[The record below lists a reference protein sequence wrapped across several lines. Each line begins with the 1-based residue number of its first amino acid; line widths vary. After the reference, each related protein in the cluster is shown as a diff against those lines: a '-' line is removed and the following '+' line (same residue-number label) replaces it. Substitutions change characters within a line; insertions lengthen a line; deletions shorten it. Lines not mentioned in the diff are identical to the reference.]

1 MAKLLYVTV
10 NPKPVE
16 LSFGLQVG
24 EHFLE
29 EYKKANPFDEV
40 EMFDVYKENVP
51 LIDETVLGAW
61 GKLAA
66 NVELTKEEAAVVG
79 RMNEILEQFLAA
91 DKVVFVTP
99 MWNLSYPPM
108 LKAYLDN
115 LVIAGRTFKYNEQ
128 GQPVGL
134 VHNKKVLHIFA
145 SGGVYS
151 DGPAKSL
158 DYTNPF
164 LQNILAFIG
173 VTDYSLLRVEG
184 MNAFS
189 DKVDEIVT
197 NSKQNAEQLAKTF

>member
-1 MAKLLYVTV
+1 MVKLLYVTV

-16 LSFGLQVG
+16 SSFSLQVG

-29 EYKKANPFDEV
+29 EYKKANPNDKV
-40 EMFDVYKENVP
+40 ETFDVYEENVP
-51 LIDETVLGAW
+51 LIDKTVLDAW
-61 GKLAA
+61 GKLAK
-66 NVELTKEEAAVVG
+66 NVELTKEEAVVVG
-79 RMNEILEQFLAA
+79 RMNEILEQFLEA

-115 LVIAGRTFKYNEQ
+115 IVIAGRTFKYNEQ

-151 DGPAKSL
+151 DRQAKYQ

-173 VTDYSLLRVEG
+173 VNDYSLLRVEG
-184 MNAFS
+184 MNAFPH
-189 DKVDEIVT
+189 KVDDIVT
-197 NSKQNAEQLAKTF
+197 NSKQNAKQLAKTF